1 MAQDDWDGP
10 AVEVNSTITE
20 FISFVLNA
28 SPGLP
33 VVDQT
38 GLGSARYNFIL
49 KWTPDASQSQPG
61 RMAAGAPPAD
71 NADAPPDIFTAMQ
84 QQLGLKLESTKALVD
99 VMVIDHV
106 EKPSPN

>member
-1 MAQDDWDGP
+1 
-10 AVEVNSTITE
+10 
-20 FISFVLNA
+20 
-28 SPGLP
+28 LP

-38 GLGSARYNFIL
+38 GLGSARYNFVL

-61 RMAAGAPPAD
+61 GVAAGAPPTD

-99 VMVIDHV
+99 VMVVDHV

>member
-1 MAQDDWDGP
+1 MR
-10 AVEVNSTITE
+10 VINSTIAE
-20 FISFVLNA
+20 FIGFVLND
-28 SPGLP
+28 SLELP

-49 KWTPDASQSQPG
+49 KWTPDSSRSQPG
-61 RMAAGAPPAD
+61 GIAAGAPPVD

-84 QQLGLKLESTKALVD
+84 QQLGLKLESTKAPVD